1 MKFVLFFS
9 LLTTVHTAMA
19 AQNCNLYVDSST
31 DSELFQFQDG
41 GATVFD
47 QRTGLVW
54 QRCLVGQ
61 TFNDNAT
68 TDDFSDDSCDGS
80 PTNFVRDDA
89 LVYVNNQ
96 SGLRLP
102 NIKELAGIAELQCTM
117 PAINTTVFPNQPDAW
132 VWSATPLVIGATTD
146 ALSVSF
152 DTGVVGINGAE
163 NSLMRLVAE

>member
-1 MKFVLFFS
+1 MKFAIYFS
-9 LLTTVHTAMA
+9 LLTASVPVMA
-19 AQNCNLYVDSST
+19 QTCNTYVDSST
-31 DSELFQFQDG
+31 DSALFRFQGG

-47 QRTGLVW
+47 RRTGLVW

-61 TFNDNAT
+61 TFNDNTT

-89 LVYVNNQ
+89 LVYVGNQ

-102 NIKELAGIAELQCTM
+102 NIKELAGIVELQCSM
-117 PAINTTVFPNQPDAW
+117 PSINVAIFPNQPAAW
-132 VWSATPLVIGATTD
+132 VWSATPLVVGTTND

-152 DTGVVGINGAE
+152 DSGVVGINGAE
-163 NSLMRLVAE
+163 NSLMRLVVK